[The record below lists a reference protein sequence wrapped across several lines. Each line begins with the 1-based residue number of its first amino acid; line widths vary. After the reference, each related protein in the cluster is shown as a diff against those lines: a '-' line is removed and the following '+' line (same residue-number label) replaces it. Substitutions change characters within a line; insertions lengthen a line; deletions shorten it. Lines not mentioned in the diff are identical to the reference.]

1 MAHVTRSP
9 RKATPDTA
17 NRSLDGRQ
25 NAKARA
31 AAGLTR
37 RNDAALAARLEQTK
51 ERIAAKERRDAEL
64 LAAAN
69 LPSTRRRRR
78 RHR

>member
-9 RKATPDTA
+9 RKATPDA

-25 NAKARA
+25 YAKARA

>member
-9 RKATPDTA
+9 RKATPEPSVGGY
-17 NRSLDGRQ
+17 RPS
-25 NAKARA
+25 AKVLA